1 MWPNATIYGFEADPC
16 NYNYSVELTKNISNI
31 KVYNTAIFNEDKT
44 INFYRYANI
53 EEISNESLAH
63 GQNYQDTGVGSVLLP
78 GDLMKNLFNYN
89 RVYETIKVKC
99 TKIKTFCLENNIP
112 SIDMLFMDIQGG
124 EYNAFLGME
133 DLLQTLNATVF
144 EFSTNRLLYDGETDV
159 NEISKLLNNNGL
171 YEIERMWQINNLTG
185 DIAFAR

>member
-1 MWPNATIYGFEADPC
+1 
-16 NYNYSVELTKNISNI
+16 
-31 KVYNTAIFNEDKT
+31 
-44 INFYRYANI
+44 
-53 EEISNESLAH
+53 
-63 GQNYQDTGVGSVLLP
+63 
-78 GDLMKNLFNYN
+78 
-89 RVYETIKVKC
+89 
-99 TKIKTFCLENNIP
+99 
-112 SIDMLFMDIQGG
+112 MDIQGG